1 MQAFQWWALAFLFTR
16 GRREDE
22 KNQQNKKKIHQ
33 RGSLGKKDK
42 DVRDLYGAIVQLH
55 LPGTFFHVVHQLQV
69 VALTAC

>member
-1 MQAFQWWALAFLFTR
+1 MKKTS
-16 GRREDE
+16 
-22 KNQQNKKKIHQ
+22 KTKKKIHQ